1 MKGKVKVYKFALL
14 SMLVLAIAVFGINS
28 IFLSN
33 ADAAVLRPYDPA
45 VTMGLTVAYSTENG
59 GSLDIEVTGEGIT
72 DYAYQY
78 WLKTKVSTD
87 SSGNLEDSRY
97 IWQMVIGY
105 EEGSSSE
112 NIPITADNLDQNDKY
127 NVIVRV
133 KDGDVVIEEL
143 YGAYAAGDIGKPV
156 ITFITVDDKAV
167 YEDDVIVNKDEAVT
181 INVFANIASDIALY
195 YGNGDVPIYSEEDST
210 EAEFSLDLSTYKVGK
225 HTFRAEITEGG
236 KKDVKTFTIYA
247 YSDYKSNEMPVIT
260 SLTGSDDGSGKST
273 FIMKVQF
280 ADGITVKDSEKDN
293 FTYTL
298 KSGPFDGEIKSRTV
312 NADGKTLDVEFEVN
326 YGSNKGTYQTI
337 GTVTRTGVNAGGDT
351 DKVIIYYDGYC
362 AGGSLTLSAVQEENT
377 YTITAD
383 GSIDNVNEEN
393 CEYAFYRE
401 DASGWVLIRDY
412 QTISDNPVKYNKL
425 EWTPSKAGTYN
436 IQARIK
442 NTASVTWEKAVTKQY
457 TVGSDALAGNV
468 SVEIYDYE
476 DYETGEPV
484 TSGFIAGRP
493 YMIKAVYT
501 PTAAEVT
508 ANIQVLYMFTLTN
521 KNLGTVY
528 LNNYSPN
535 SYYIFIPNKADAFE
549 ITARVI
555 NQSSFGFKD
564 KAIDVDVIAETNINL
579 AGENRMDL
587 WSVLQ
592 EPGGFYYHKSSSG
605 DDGIMF
611 TSGGWGYSATAVL
624 RLDSA
629 IMNDAIEKGYTC
641 LTFEAQV
648 SGSSTIDSTPIA
660 PVILNA
666 VSDIV
671 MVDELGRSYLKTI
684 QKTDGYVSFTVN
696 ITGYGE
702 YQTGTYQFGIRL
714 GEKDAKVYIR
724 NIKFDKLPSSL
735 PQGTF
740 DTYNFAPRTSLQ
752 LKHWTMLPPS
762 KINTDNNVSTGYNL
776 YCNDSGLLV
785 LTTGNEANSL
795 TVGTIRLMSSVINAA
810 IREGYDTLSF
820 MAAITASSTTAT
832 TEMRPIKITGDT
844 YEPIVDSSGNNYYT
858 TFNKG
863 VSTADVQFNISITN
877 NGEYADGTAQF
888 GIMSSSA
895 TARLTFRDIYFT
907 KSN

>member
-1 MKGKVKVYKFALL
+1 MKGTKRVFKSALLTMFIFAL
-14 SMLVLAIAVFGINS
+14 SMLGV
-28 IFLSN
+28 N
-33 ADAAVLRPYDPA
+33 ALKMPNVNAAVIKPYPDN
-45 VTMGLTVAYSTENG
+45 TMGLTVDYDRTDSE
-59 GSLDIEVTGEGIT
+59 LDITVTNGDG
-72 DYAYQY
+72 YQFQY
-78 WLKTKVSTD
+78 WLKTKVATD
-87 SSGNLEDSRY
+87 NSGDPNKNKSQY
-97 IWQMVIGY
+97 IWQMVKGY
-105 EEGSSSE
+105 LESSSSE
-112 NIPITADNLDQNDKY
+112 SIPVTADNLDEDERF

-133 KDGDVVIEEL
+133 KNGMVIEEL
-143 YGAYAAGDIGKPV
+143 YGAYTLSDLGVPV
-156 ITFITVDDKAV
+156 ISFIAVNDKGV
-167 YEDDVIVNKDEAVT
+167 YESDVIINKSEAVT
-181 INVFANIASDIALY
+181 IKIFSNIAVDYALY
-195 YGNGDVPIYSEEDST
+195 YGDSQTPIGTAANGELGII
-210 EAEFSLDLSTYKVGK
+210 SLDLSSATYKTGL
-225 HTFRAEITEGG
+225 HTFRAEITKGTV
-236 KKDVKTFTIYA
+236 KDIKYFTVYA
-247 YSDYKSNEMPVIT
+247 YEEYKSNEMPVIT
-260 SLTGSDDGSGKST
+260 SLTGNDNGSGTST
-273 FIMKVQF
+273 FTMKVQF
-280 ADGITVKDSEKDN
+280 ADGITIKDSEKDN
-293 FTYTL
+293 FDYTL
-298 KSGPFDGEIKSRTV
+298 KSGPYDGTVKSITV
-312 NADGKTLDVEFEVN
+312 NGDTLDVVFEVVYKN
-326 YGSNKGTYQTI
+326 YDKNNKGTYETV
-337 GTVTRTGVNAGGDT
+337 GKVTRTGANAGD
-351 DKVIIYYDGYC
+351 DKIIIYYTGYSQ
-362 AGGSLTLSAVQEENT
+362 GGSLNLSSISDGSK
-377 YTITAD
+377 YTITAN
-383 GSIDNVNEEN
+383 GSINNVADSDLQ
-393 CEYAFYRE
+393 YAFYRE

-820 MAAITASSTTAT
+820 VAAITNSSTTAT

-895 TARLTFRDIYFT
+895 KARLTFRDIYFT